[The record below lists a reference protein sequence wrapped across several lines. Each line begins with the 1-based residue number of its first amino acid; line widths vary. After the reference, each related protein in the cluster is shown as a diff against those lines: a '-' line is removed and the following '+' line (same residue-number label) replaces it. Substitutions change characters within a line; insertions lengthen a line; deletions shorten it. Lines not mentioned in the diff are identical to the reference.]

1 MQCERI
7 LNVHDSYM
15 HSVVCVRYMQDAF
28 ALVSGVKG
36 CACPINFAGQMPEV
50 STYQLLDGRK
60 ASKALRATIAAK
72 AAEVKAQRGRAPHL
86 AAVLVG
92 EDGASRTYVDSKVQA
107 CESVGI
113 RSTLIHRPTDI
124 TEEQLLELVDSLNK
138 DPELDGFIV
147 QLPLPKHID
156 ADRIIMAVDPRKD
169 VDGFHPTNVGN
180 MVLGLPGFLSAT
192 PAGIVE
198 LLKHYGIATSGKH
211 CVVIGRSNIVG
222 TPMSI
227 LMSRN
232 SEPGNSTVTLAHSR
246 TKDLASIT
254 RQADILIVA
263 LGKAE
268 FVTADMVK
276 EGAVVV
282 DVGIHRVADDSRK
295 SGYRLLGDVKFDE
308 VAPKCSAISP
318 VPGGVGPMT
327 ITSLL
332 LNTLKACGQ

>member
-1 MQCERI
+1 
-7 LNVHDSYM
+7 
-15 HSVVCVRYMQDAF
+15 
-28 ALVSGVKG
+28 
-36 CACPINFAGQMPEV
+36 MPEV
-50 STYQLLDGRK
+50 TTYHLLDGRA
-60 ASKALRATIAAK
+60 ASKAIRAEIATQ
-72 AAEVKAQRGRAPHL
+72 AAEVKARRGHAPHL

-92 EDGASRTYVDSKVQA
+92 DDGASRTYVESKVKA
-107 CESVGI
+107 CESVGF
-113 RSTLIHRPTDI
+113 RSTLVRKPADI
-124 TEEQLLELVDSLNK
+124 TEAQLLKLVDELNN

-147 QLPLPKHID
+147 QLPLPRHID
-156 ADRIIMAVDPRKD
+156 ADRITLAIDPRKD
-169 VDGFHPTNVGN
+169 VDGFHPVNVGN
-180 MVLGLPGFLSAT
+180 MVLSLPGFLPAT

-198 LLKHYGIATSGKH
+198 LLEHYQVPTSGKH

-232 SEPGNSTVTLAHSR
+232 SEPGNCTVTLAHSR

-263 LGKAE
+263 IGKPE
-268 FVTADMVK
+268 FLTADMVK
-276 EGAVVV
+276 EGVVVV
-282 DVGIHRVADDSRK
+282 DVGIHRAADPSRK

-308 VAPKCSAISP
+308 VASKCSAISP

-332 LNTLKACGQ
+332 LNTLRAAEV